1 MKTRFKILFYF
12 LKNTFIYKIIA
23 KHFYYI
29 MNIVFV
35 ACSVYLHFSFYTM
48 TTTKFQNEVYFAE
61 EKLYEVL
68 LIEFNLGYV

>member
-1 MKTRFKILFYF
+1 
-12 LKNTFIYKIIA
+12 
-23 KHFYYI
+23 

-48 TTTKFQNEVYFAE
+48 ATTKFQNEVYFAE

>member
-1 MKTRFKILFYF
+1 
-12 LKNTFIYKIIA
+12 
-23 KHFYYI
+23 

-35 ACSVYLHFSFYTM
+35 PCSVYFHFSFYTI

-68 LIEFNLGYV
+68 LIEFNLGHVSSNEFS